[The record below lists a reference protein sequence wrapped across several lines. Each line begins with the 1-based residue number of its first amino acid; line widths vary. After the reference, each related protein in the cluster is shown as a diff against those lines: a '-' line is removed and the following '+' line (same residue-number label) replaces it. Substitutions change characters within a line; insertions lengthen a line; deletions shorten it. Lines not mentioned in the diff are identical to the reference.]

1 MGKDYN
7 LLHVLLVLAEERQT
21 VLAAKKLNLSQ
32 PTISVMLRKLRE
44 QFDDPLF
51 VRDKNTLEPTP
62 KCEKILQTLPAVLD
76 QLDSLYLENTQWDI
90 HAEEEEVELYFA
102 PPLLTLLGV
111 PLVKRLTELSPN
123 LTVQCQQWDL
133 DTVTKLDTHRRS
145 WGVTYLPLETNKSL
159 VQRELGADRFGLLMR
174 AGHPLKESL
183 IEDIVDYPICI
194 CAIPGSK
201 AASQAE
207 KVLQQHK
214 IEKNINARV
223 GDLSLML
230 QLLKQSDYIGILPQR
245 FLSVLGEEFRFMP
258 FPEHIIP
265 RGHRRHMA
273 LFTHQRHRRHP
284 LTDWLE
290 NQFKHILEETS
301 L

>member
-1 MGKDYN
+1 MSKDYN

-62 KCEKILQTLPAVLD
+62 KCEKILQTLPRVLD

-90 HAEEEEVELYFA
+90 EAEEEEIELYFA

-111 PLVKRLTELSPN
+111 PLLKRLSELAPK
-123 LTVQCQQWDL
+123 LTVQCQQWDR
-133 DTVTKLDTHRRS
+133 DTTIKLDSHRRS
-145 WGVTYLPLETNKSL
+145 WGVTYLPMETNKNL
-159 VQRELGADRFGLLMR
+159 VQRDLGADRFGLLMR
-174 AGHPLKESL
+174 ADHPLQSNEIQEI
-183 IEDIVDYPICI
+183 IEYPIGI
-194 CAIPGSK
+194 CAIPGSN

-207 KVLQQHK
+207 KVLQEQK
-214 IEKNINARV
+214 IEKSINARV
-223 GDLSLML
+223 SDLSLL
-230 QLLKQSDYIGILPQR
+230 HQLLKQSDYLCILPER
-245 FLSVLGEEFRFMP
+245 VLTVLGDDYRFMP
-258 FPEHIIP
+258 FPQAIIP
-265 RGHRRHMA
+265 SHHRRPIA

-284 LTDWLE
+284 LTEWLE
-290 NQFKHILEETS
+290 SLFKEVLDEQGQ
-301 L
+301 